1 MSTVVDHVRV
11 NVGVLAGAE
20 KRALVDL
27 ARRIPSWINADHLTA
42 LGFSGM
48 LLSGASFALSRY
60 DGRFLVLAVLF
71 LWVNWLGDSLDGTL
85 ARVRQ
90 HLRPRYG
97 YYVDHVL
104 DVFGTVALLGGL
116 GVSEIMT
123 AAIAS
128 VVLVAHLVAFSE
140 IALATHSIREFRIS
154 FLRFGPTELR
164 ILLSVGALYAM
175 YRPQVH
181 LLGERYLLFDVGG
194 VVAALGLMA
203 AALAAF
209 ARNARKLYQAE
220 PLPR

>member
-1 MSTVVDHVRV
+1 MATMADHVRV
-11 NVGVLAGAE
+11 NVGVLATAE

-27 ARRIPSWINADHLTA
+27 ARRIPPWINADHLTA

-48 LLSGASFALSRY
+48 LLAGASFALSRF
-60 DGRFLVLAVLF
+60 DERFLALAVLF
-71 LWVNWLGDSLDGTL
+71 LAVNWLGDSLDGTL
-85 ARVRQ
+85 ARVRH

-104 DVFGTVALLGGL
+104 DVFGMVALFVGL

-123 AAIAS
+123 AAVAGA
-128 VVLVAHLVAFSE
+128 VLVAYLVTFTE
-140 IALATHSIREFRIS
+140 IALATHSIGEFRIS

-164 ILLSVGALYAM
+164 ILLSTGALYAM

-181 LLGERYLLFDVGG
+181 LLAERYLLFDVGG
-194 VVAALGLMA
+194 VVAVLGLMA
-203 AALAAF
+203 AAIAAF
-209 ARNARKLYQAE
+209 LRNARKLYRAE